1 MALSEYEKQ
10 VLQELEA
17 EFSRDSSEA
26 ATSAS
31 KLAEQMGKTET
42 ERARGHFVPRYVAA
56 GSVLAVI
63 GLGILLAAVT
73 LGYSLWSILLGVLG
87 FGSMLGGIMLALHT
101 QPSTGKKPAKRGKAP
116 RGRSWQTF
124 IDRQE
129 RRWDDRRHG

>member
-31 KLAEQMGKTET
+31 RLAAQMDKADNP
-42 ERARGHFVPRYVAA
+42 RARGHFVPRYVAA
-56 GSVLAVI
+56 GSVIAVI

-73 LGYSLWSILLGVLG
+73 LGYSLWSILLGVVG
-87 FGSMLGGIMLALHT
+87 FVSMLGGIMLALHT
-101 QPSTGKKPAKRGKAP
+101 QPSTGKKPAKAAKTP